1 MKAVKL
7 LMVMAILLMQM
18 MVFASVAGATATA
31 NPSGKLDISG
41 LGNVDS
47 SDSTTSAKNIQK
59 ELDKWITNL
68 RTIGAVVA
76 IFGIVIGGILFS
88 VSLGNSQRR
97 GLAISSMLSGG
108 VGIVI
113 VAKAPAIAG
122 YFINAG

>member
-41 LGNVDS
+41 LSNVDS